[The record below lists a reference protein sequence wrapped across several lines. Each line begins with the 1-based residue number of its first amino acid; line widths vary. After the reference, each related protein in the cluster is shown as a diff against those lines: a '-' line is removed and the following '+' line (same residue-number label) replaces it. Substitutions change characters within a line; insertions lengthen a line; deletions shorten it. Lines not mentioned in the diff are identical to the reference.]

1 MPGFDIPSEE
11 LNSIGTVTVTGSID
25 TNEVKVAGT
34 STDVNSGLK
43 STGTQRV
50 VLATDQPQ
58 LTNAL
63 KVDGSATTQPVSIS
77 GTVPVSGTVTANVG
91 TTNGLALDAT
101 LTGGT
106 QKTKIVD
113 TAGTNVATVSAAGA
127 VKTDSS
133 ATTQPVSAASLP
145 LPAGAST
152 SAKQAAPGT
161 AGTPSADVLTVQGVT
176 SMTALKVDGSGVTQP
191 VSGTVTSNV
200 GTTNGLALDATL
212 TGGTAKVQ
220 TTDGTNVANVLKSDG
235 TAAGQNSQLV
245 AGTYKEVSFTTTT
258 VQAVATTDV
267 SNYSWVSVHVTSV
280 GGSAT
285 HTAQCSNDNTN
296 WVSCLL
302 TNSTNTI
309 NPSASGVSQVAVYDG
324 PLIARYFRINVTGI
338 VSGTSAGTIEFYTVP
353 RVLHTLGIVAAQTG
367 TWTVQPGNTANTT
380 AWKVDGSAV
389 TQPVSG
395 TVTANA
401 GTNLNTSALALD
413 ATLTGGTQQAKVT
426 DGTNI
431 ANVLKSDGTAAGQNS
446 QMVAG
451 SFKEISYTTTTAQA
465 VASSDVS
472 GYKWV
477 SVQINSQGG
486 SSLITFQG
494 SNDNAAWTSVSLI
507 NCNQTSG
514 TSAQTATSATG
525 LYYGPVN
532 FRFFRLNVT
541 AIVSGTTAGTIELY
555 TLPTSAMSTSVNV
568 GSSTATGSAVP
579 ANAFFMGM
587 SDATNLQP
595 VKVAA
600 NGSNSTGV
608 AFLAT
613 SVAAQFD
620 DVSPTT
626 IAENNFGNV
635 RMSANRNVYETIRDA
650 AGNERG
656 ANVTAA
662 NALVVDGSAVTQP
675 TTMTD
680 GTNIANTLKSDG
692 TAAGQN
698 AQLVAGTYK
707 EVSFS
712 TTTNQAV
719 ATTDVSNYSWVSIH
733 STSNGASSTN
743 TVQCSNDNINWISMV
758 VYQGNTT
765 GSGGSVV
772 INGVNIYHGPLTA
785 RYFRINV
792 TGITSGTSAGVI
804 EFYSEPHTLHS
815 MGVVAVQS
823 GTWTVQP
830 GNTANTTP
838 WLVTPAAGTTGG
850 YSFNNITTATTT
862 TVKSGAGTLHS
873 IITNTTAASATVTIY
888 DNTAGSG
895 TKIGTTTNPISL
907 LQMGPLTAIYD
918 VAFATGLTI
927 VTTGTQDITVTYK

>member
-133 ATTQPVSAASLP
+133 ATTQPVSATSLP
-145 LPAGAST
+145 LPTGAST
-152 SAKQAAPGT
+152 SARQAAPGT

-212 TGGTAKVQ
+212 TGGTQQAKV
-220 TTDGTNVANVLKSDG
+220 TDGTNIANVLKSDG
-235 TAAGQNSQLV
+235 TSAGQNSQMV
-245 AGTYKEVSFTTTT
+245 AGSFKEISYTTTT
-258 VQAVATTDV
+258 VQAVASSDV
-267 SNYSWVSVHVTSV
+267 SGYKWISVQITSQ
-280 GGSAT
+280 GGSSLIT
-285 HTAQCSNDNTN
+285 FQGSNDNST
-296 WVSCLL
+296 WTSVSL
-302 TNSTNTI
+302 I
-309 NPSASGVSQVAVYDG
+309 NCNQTTTTSAQTATSATGLYYG
-324 PLIARYFRINVTGI
+324 PINYRFFRLNVTGI
-338 VSGTSAGTIEFYTVP
+338 VSGTTA
-353 RVLHTLGIVAAQTG
+353 GIVELFTIPSSTISAAIAASQSG

-395 TVTANA
+395 TVTSNV
-401 GTNLNTSALALD
+401 GTTNGLALD
-413 ATLTGGTQQAKVT
+413 ATLTGGTQQSKVT

-431 ANVLKSDGTAAGQNS
+431 VNVLKSDGTAAGQNAQMIAPSFASTTFSVTAVSNGTAFDAGNYRWISVQVTS
-446 QMVAG
+446 QYTGTTPTIAFQTSNDNINWFGAPLWSSTSVA
-451 SFKEISYTTTTAQA
+451 SQSVLNTTTT
-465 VASSDVS
+465 
-472 GYKWV
+472 GIWH
-477 SVQINSQGG
+477 GP
-486 SSLITFQG
+486 LIGRYFRLNFTG
-494 SNDNAAWTSVSLI
+494 TY
-507 NCNQTSG
+507 TSG
-514 TSAQTATSATG
+514 TAAGILVFSTLAATSTTQTS
-525 LYYGPVN
+525 N
-532 FRFFRLNVT
+532 SVT
-541 AIVSGTTAGTIELY
+541 QSGTWMVGAN
-555 TLPTSAMSTSVNV
+555 SAI
-568 GSSTATGSAVP
+568 GSAVP

-587 SDATNLQP
+587 SDTTNLQP
-595 VKVAA
+595 VRVAA

-675 TTMTD
+675 
-680 GTNIANTLKSDG
+680 
-692 TAAGQN
+692 
-698 AQLVAGTYK
+698 
-707 EVSFS
+707 VS
-712 TTTNQAV
+712 
-719 ATTDVSNYSWVSIH
+719 
-733 STSNGASSTN
+733 
-743 TVQCSNDNINWISMV
+743 
-758 VYQGNTT
+758 
-765 GSGGSVV
+765 
-772 INGVNIYHGPLTA
+772 L
-785 RYFRINV
+785 
-792 TGITSGTSAGVI
+792 
-804 EFYSEPHTLHS
+804 
-815 MGVVAVQS
+815 
-823 GTWTVQP
+823 
-830 GNTANTTP
+830 
-838 WLVTPAAGTTGG
+838 AAGTTGG

-895 TKIGTTTNPISL
+895 TKIGTTTNPVSL